1 VIVVDTNVV
10 VQLLFGGAQR
20 LALQKLRA
28 RDPEWSAPAILL
40 SELRNVLVGHV
51 RRGTITERR
60 AVDMTEDA
68 SNLLAGRIGGVSPR
82 ETIAV
87 ALECQLSA
95 YDAEFVVLARRL
107 HVPLATLDRAI
118 LGGAPDVA
126 VPPAVLAERLERS
139 SPERFQ

>member
-1 VIVVDTNVV
+1 MIVVDTNVV

-20 LALQKLRA
+20 LVLQKLRA
-28 RDPEWSAPAILL
+28 RDLEWGAPAILL
-40 SELRNVLVGHV
+40 SELRNVMVGHV
-51 RRGTITERR
+51 RRGTITKRR

-68 SNLLAGRIGGVSPR
+68 STSLAGRISGVSSR

-87 ALECQLSA
+87 ALECHLSA

-107 HVPLATLDRAI
+107 RVPLATLDRAI

-126 VPPAVLAERLERS
+126 VPPAILAARLEES
-139 SPERFQ
+139 GAERFQ